1 MTIVLKSNVVA
12 TKSLGHISGIS
23 GPRDYS
29 GVIDFLDRKMIE
41 DNVEKDIF
49 SANSLTISNP
59 ANNQYLSIYDPISNT
74 LTKKL
79 NQTNLATHLDYLG
92 EKGLVGYGYVSNWMA
107 DADVYLTATK
117 TRTIGVGAAGKL
129 VTLQVFGTG
138 AVTISGDV
146 SDQGEGL
153 TATYEKPITVLLT
166 GSNPTVTTTVS
177 GNVLHYQILPKNK
190 IYKNIAVTYKGL
202 DLGVYSKPRSTPL
215 TNCSFLFHANL
226 YDFGTFNERVYQ
238 LLFALQVGASDYF
251 AALVHNNQIRFVFVS
266 PRDNAVPFVLKP
278 IQIGAVV
285 VAVTLVNNRLKV
297 FFDGEKVFDFTATA
311 NIAFS
316 NADFIKSGAVP
327 ANASGLNG
335 TIKKLFTYSRA
346 VSDAEAIQMTN
357 SFKF

>member
-12 TKSLGHISGIS
+12 TKSLGHISGIA

-29 GVIDFLDRKMIE
+29 GVIDFVNRKMIE
-41 DNVEKDIF
+41 DNIEKDIF
-49 SANSLTISNP
+49 STNSLTVSNVS
-59 ANNQYLSIYDPISNT
+59 AAHYLSIYDPISNT

-79 NQTNLATHLDYLG
+79 SQTDLATHLDYLG
-92 EKGLVGYGYVSNWMA
+92 EKGLIGYGYTSNWMA
-107 DADVYLTATK
+107 DADGYLTATK
-117 TRTIGVGAAGKL
+117 TRTIGTGAAGKL

-166 GSNPTVTTTVS
+166 GSNPTVTATVS
-177 GNVLHYQILPKNK
+177 GNVLHYQLLPKNK
-190 IYKNIAVTYKGL
+190 IYKNVAIAYTGQNL
-202 DLGVYSKPRSTPL
+202 SIYSQARSAPL
-215 TNCSFLFHANL
+215 TKCSFLFHANVSS
-226 YDFGTFNERVYQ
+226 FNTFNHHPYQ
-238 LLFALQVGASDYF
+238 LLFALKVDTSDYLV
-251 AALVHNNQIRFVFVS
+251 ALVHNAQIRFAFVS
-266 PRDNAVPFVLKP
+266 PRDSAVPAVLKT

-285 VAVTLVNNRLKV
+285 VVVTLDNNRLKV
-297 FFDGEKVFDFTATA
+297 FFDSEKVFDFTATA
-311 NIAFS
+311 NIAFTG
-316 NADFIKSGAVP
+316 ADFIKSAGTT
-327 ANASGLNG
+327 STGLNG